1 MTVLGALSEVGFPLE
16 KIATQGIVQKLL
28 INSIIKARVLF
39 KYLFNPLGKDK
50 VEKEI
55 RYFPLAKLL

>member
-1 MTVLGALSEVGFPLE
+1 MTVLGALSEVGFPLG

-39 KYLFNPLGKDK
+39 K
-50 VEKEI
+50 
-55 RYFPLAKLL
+55 